1 MNTYTIYVETLKAFF
16 ISFRILHRKQNKMQ
30 EKNEI
35 YPYLEKINDIRIKK
49 KNFFEFEIND
59 IIKIE
64 FPKELNW
71 LFQFNTKRFLSLV
84 KIAIIQLISELSS
97 NDYFFTNKNVFE
109 KIYNKKGT
117 SSNKFLDLVQFHV
130 ILNPGKKYPFD
141 KFRIIGGNTV
151 GKFIFLRVKI
161 TETNPP
167 KVAIVKAVY
176 SCSSCNMEFVRDIK
190 KEKFKPF
197 LRCPSKMC
205 RNIKMTSN
213 LFLNTSLTIF
223 EKIQEIKVC
232 DSFLDSF
239 DQNLKIKIPGNHV
252 RKMKSGEII
261 KVGGVLIPFS
271 LKNEKYQNFI
281 QNLIMEASFVEKIKV
296 LKYYR
301 TEKMKYEKDI
311 LKLFFKKNIFLKL
324 SESFA
329 PEVFG
334 NLEIKKTLLL
344 FAVEKFSY
352 GLKNSSY
359 FRNNFNIL
367 ILGESGGAKTKLLKF
382 FSNLKI
388 NSIYANRLDDINDF
402 LFRENT
408 CNEADMNTEH
418 KDHNSKTFCLDN
430 LNHLSSENCLLLLK
444 ILKKSIES
452 DDFTDKIRKNNMF
465 SLISAATL
473 EKEVFEKSLSTNKSP
488 FFFHLFPKFDLI
500 FIIPDKLDVDSNKNM
515 AKLVI
520 SNFKRNYIETRKKKF
535 IKNTILKSY
544 ISEAQLVFPKIDNE
558 IFDFILYYY
567 VSCRSNNKEKLENNI
582 NIRAISLLIHLS
594 FSLTRLKFQKSV
606 SRIEIKEA
614 IRLYEFSKIS
624 SRKLPDSSNLDE
636 NLRLKEKIYKNIR
649 DISLYSKNYELN
661 LSFLENFL
669 LKKGFKREDFINCL
683 GYYEDLNIW
692 KISITQSKL
701 MFLV

>member
-1 MNTYTIYVETLKAFF
+1 MNTYTHYVERFKAFF
-16 ISFRILHRKQNKMQ
+16 INFKILPGKGTKIQ
-30 EKNEI
+30 EEKKI
-35 YPYLEKINDIRIKK
+35 FPYLEKINNIRIKK
-49 KNFFEFEIND
+49 KNIFEFEIKD
-59 IIKIE
+59 IFNKE
-64 FPKELNW
+64 FPKELKW
-71 LFQFNTKRFLSLV
+71 LFQFNTKRFISLV
-84 KIAIIQLISELSS
+84 KIAIIQMISELSS
-97 NDYFFTNKNVFE
+97 NDYFFTNKNLFE
-109 KIYNKKGT
+109 KLYNQKGA
-117 SSNKFLDLVQFHV
+117 SFNKSLDLVQFNL
-130 ILNPGKKYPFD
+130 ILNPGKNYPFD
-141 KFRIIGGNTV
+141 KFGTIGGNAV
-151 GKFIFLRVKI
+151 GKFILLRARI
-161 TETNPP
+161 TETNIP
-167 KVAIVKAVY
+167 KIAIVKAVY
-176 SCSSCNMEFVRDIK
+176 SCSSCYTEFVRDIK

-197 LRCPSKMC
+197 LRCPSKIC

-239 DQNLKIKIPGNHV
+239 DRNLKIKISGNHT
-252 RKMKSGEII
+252 RKMNFGEII

-296 LKYYR
+296 LKYYKPK
-301 TEKMKYEKDI
+301 KMKFEKDI

-344 FAVEKFSY
+344 FAVENFSNK
-352 GLKNSSY
+352 LKNSSY
-359 FRNNFNIL
+359 IKNNFNIL
-367 ILGESGGAKTKLLKF
+367 ILGESRTAKTKLLKF

-388 NSIYANRLDDINDF
+388 NSIYASRLDDVNNF
-402 LFRENT
+402 LPRKNT
-408 CNEADMNTEH
+408 SHNADISTEH
-418 KDHNSKTFCLDN
+418 GEHISKTFCLDN
-430 LNHLSSENCLLLLK
+430 LNNLSSENCLLLLK
-444 ILKKSIES
+444 ILKKSIDS
-452 DDFTDKIRKNNMF
+452 YDSTHKTTKNNMF

-473 EKEVFEKSLSTNKSP
+473 EKDIFEKSLSTNNPP
-488 FFFHLFPKFDLI
+488 FFFHLFPKFDLV
-500 FIIPDKLDVDSNKNM
+500 FIMPDKLSIDSNKNM
-515 AKLVI
+515 AKLLI
-520 SNFKRNYIETRKKKF
+520 SNFRKNYMEMKEKKF
-535 IKNTILKSY
+535 VKNTILKSY
-544 ISEAQLVFPKIDNE
+544 ILESQLIFPKIDNE

-567 VSCRSNNKEKLENNI
+567 ISCRSNNKEKLENNM

-614 IRLYEFSKIS
+614 IRLYEFSETS
-624 SRKLPDSSNLDE
+624 SRKIPGISTLVE
-636 NLRLKEKIYKNIR
+636 NSRLKEKIYKNIR

-669 LKKGFKREDFINCL
+669 LKKGFRREDFINCL

-701 MFLV
+701 IFLI

>member
-1 MNTYTIYVETLKAFF
+1 MNTYTHYVERIKAFF
-16 ISFRILHRKQNKMQ
+16 INFKVLLGKGTKIQ
-30 EKNEI
+30 EEKKI
-35 YPYLEKINDIRIKK
+35 FPYLEKINNIRIKK
-49 KNFFEFEIND
+49 KNIFEFEIND
-59 IIKIE
+59 IFNKE
-64 FPKELNW
+64 FPKELKW
-71 LFQFNTKRFLSLV
+71 LFQFNTKRFISLV
-84 KIAIIQLISELSS
+84 KIAIIQMISELSS
-97 NDYFFTNKNVFE
+97 NDYFFANKNLFE
-109 KIYNKKGT
+109 KLYNQKGA
-117 SSNKFLDLVQFHV
+117 SLNKSLDLVQFNL
-130 ILNPGKKYPFD
+130 ILKPGKKYPFD
-141 KFRIIGGNTV
+141 KFGTIGGNAV
-151 GKFIFLRVKI
+151 GKFILLRARI
-161 TETNPP
+161 TETNIP
-167 KVAIVKAVY
+167 KIAIVKAVY
-176 SCSSCNMEFVRDIK
+176 SCSFCYTEFVRDIK

-197 LRCPSKMC
+197 LRCPSKIC
-205 RNIKMTSN
+205 RNIRMTSN

-239 DQNLKIKIPGNHV
+239 DQNLKIKISGNHV
-252 RKMKSGEII
+252 RKMNFGEII

-296 LKYYR
+296 LKYYKPK
-301 TEKMKYEKDI
+301 KMKFEKDI

-344 FAVEKFSY
+344 FAVENFSNR
-352 GLKNSSY
+352 LKNSSY
-359 FRNNFNIL
+359 IKNNFNIL
-367 ILGESGGAKTKLLKF
+367 ILGESRTAKTKLLKF

-388 NSIYANRLDDINDF
+388 NSIYASRLDDVNNF
-402 LFRENT
+402 LPRKNT
-408 CNEADMNTEH
+408 SHDADISTEH
-418 KDHNSKTFCLDN
+418 GDHFSKTFCLDN

-444 ILKKSIES
+444 ILKKSIDS
-452 DDFTDKIRKNNMF
+452 YNSTHKTTKNNMF

-473 EKEVFEKSLSTNKSP
+473 EKDIFEKSLSTNNSP
-488 FFFHLFPKFDLI
+488 SFFHLFPKFDLV
-500 FIIPDKLDVDSNKNM
+500 FIIPDKLSIDSNKNM
-515 AKLVI
+515 AKLLI
-520 SNFKRNYIETRKKKF
+520 SNFRKNYMEMKKKKF
-535 IKNTILKSY
+535 VKNTILKSY
-544 ISEAQLVFPKIDNE
+544 ILESQLIFPKIDNE

-567 VSCRSNNKEKLENNI
+567 ISCRSNNKEKLENNMS
-582 NIRAISLLIHLS
+582 IRAISLLIHLS

-614 IRLYEFSKIS
+614 IRLYEFSETS
-624 SRKLPDSSNLDE
+624 SRKIPGISTLVE
-636 NLRLKEKIYKNIR
+636 NSQLKEKIYKNIR

-669 LKKGFKREDFINCL
+669 LKKGFRREDFINCL

-701 MFLV
+701 IFLI